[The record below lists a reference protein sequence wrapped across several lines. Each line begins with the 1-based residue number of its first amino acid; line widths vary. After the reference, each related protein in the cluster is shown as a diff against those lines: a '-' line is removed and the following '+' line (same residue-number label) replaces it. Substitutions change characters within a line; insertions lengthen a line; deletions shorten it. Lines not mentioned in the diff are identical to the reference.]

1 MKLLRVRVGAL
12 KPIQELGDI
21 YIYIY
26 TRIFIR
32 TLNTCE

>member
-12 KPIQELGDI
+12 KPIQELGEI

-26 TRIFIR
+26 SYIHKDAQY
-32 TLNTCE
+32 L